1 MIVVL
6 AGTRDGREL
15 AQELSDQGYE
25 VLLSVV
31 SSYGA
36 ELVQAAQ
43 LPVRTGAL
51 DEAGLKQL
59 LLDQAVSVVVD
70 ASHPYAANVSA
81 NAIAACRQS
90 RIPYIRYERPQ
101 AQLPLYKRLHTT
113 ATAGEAARAAAALG
127 QVVFLTTG
135 SRTLETFT
143 TESALQRHRIIARV
157 LPDPAVISQCLE
169 LGLQP
174 RDIVAMEVPFSHEM
188 NVAMFR
194 HYQSE
199 VIVTKDSGQAGGT
212 DTKITAAIELNLPL
226 IIITRPTVSYG
237 VAGHSTEQIIQ
248 YIQEVYNV

>member
-90 RIPYIRYERPQ
+90 HIPYIRYERPQ
-101 AQLPLYKRLHTT
+101 AQLPAYKQLHTT
-113 ATAGEAARAAAALG
+113 ATATEAARAAAALG
-127 QVVFLTTG
+127 QVVFLTIG
-135 SRTLETFT
+135 SRTLASFT
-143 TESALQRHRIIARV
+143 TEPALKNHRVIARV
-157 LPDPAVISQCLE
+157 LPDPTVISQCLG
-169 LGLQP
+169 LGLQS
-174 RDIVAMEVPFSHEM
+174 RDIVAMEGPFSHEM

-194 HYQSE
+194 HYQAE
-199 VIVTKDSGQAGGT
+199 VIVTKNSGSAGGT
-212 DTKITAAIELNLPL
+212 DTKITAAMELNLPL
-226 IIITRPTVSYG
+226 VVITRPAVAYG
-237 VAGHSTEQIIQ
+237 VVGHSTEQIIQ
-248 YIQEVYNV
+248 HIQEVYNV